1 MTGVVPGEG
10 MPAPIIVVVNGEER
24 PVEAGITLD
33 GLLEVLG
40 TRRRGVAVAL
50 DGEVVPRSAWRSST
64 LLAGARVEIVT
75 AAAGG

>member
-1 MTGVVPGEG
+1 MTGIAPGERG
-10 MPAPIIVVVNGEER
+10 PAPIVVIVNGEER

-33 GLLEVLG
+33 GLLETLG
-40 TRRRGVAVAL
+40 ARRRGVAVAL

-64 LLAGARVEIVT
+64 LVSGARVEIVT